1 MAPNF
6 DGWFERCVGSW
17 ESHRR
22 YLYGTNFAVDNIVTT
37 FSMDK
42 TDTNKYKLSWASDRN
57 TGEMNFNLVDDEC
70 RRDIGYYTSDPTTS
84 KMAMIDDDTI
94 VFRTS
99 YGGVDYREEI
109 RLLNDDKMRLRQTVG
124 FKDGVINVVGQY
136 FEQRLT

>member
-6 DGWFERCVGSW
+6 DKWFERCVGSW

-22 YLYGTNFAVDNIVTT
+22 YLYGTNLATDNIVTT
-37 FSMDK
+37 FSVDK
-42 TDTNKYKLSWASDRN
+42 NDTNKYKLSWSSDRN

-84 KMAMIDDDTI
+84 KMTMIDEDTI
-94 VFRTS
+94 VFNTS

-109 RLLNDDKMRLRQTVG
+109 RLLHDDDMRLRQTVG
-124 FKDGVINVVGQY
+124 FKDGVVNVVGQY